1 MISLFTSFD
10 VYFFYKGL
18 VRFLLVFSSMLAS
31 SFKINS
37 IHSSMSLVYYNLLSF
52 FYSLKSKSFNKLS
65 SLIFFSIFLII
76 CLLNLFSVFPFNF
89 PLTSQV
95 RVILILALGVWLRM
109 VLFRVTKI
117 PRKFFYHFIPE
128 GSPIALAFVLF
139 LIEIV
144 SNIIRPMTLI
154 IRLVANILAGHLL
167 MILLSGLVYFFPY
180 SYLFYVVLNMVEI
193 FVALIQSYIFSTI
206 LVLYYSEV

>member
-10 VYFFYKGL
+10 VYFFYKG
-18 VRFLLVFSSMLAS
+18 VIRFLLVFSVILS
-31 SFKINS
+31 SLFKLNLLNS
-37 IHSSMSLVYYNLLSF
+37 IVSSIHHGLLSF
-52 FYSLKSKSFNKLS
+52 FYSLKSKRFNKLS
-65 SLIFFSIFLII
+65 SLIFFSIFSII
-76 CLLNLFSVFPFNF
+76 CLINLFSVFPFNF

-95 RVILILALGVWLRM
+95 RVILRIALGVWLRI
-109 VLFRVTKI
+109 VLFSVTKV
-117 PRKFFYHFIPE
+117 PRKFFYHLIPE
-128 GSPIALAFVLF
+128 GSPIVLAFVLF

-144 SNIIRPMTLI
+144 RNLIRPITLI

-167 MILLSGLVYFFPY
+167 IILLSGLVYFFPY
-180 SYLFYVVLNMVEI
+180 SYFFYVILNMVEI